1 MTPDDEKLGLKEVVA
16 MGVGGMVGGGIF
28 SVLGL
33 AIGEAGHAAPVAFAL
48 GGVIALL
55 TGHSYAKL
63 GLAFRSD
70 GGSFTYLEHAF
81 KHTNIAG
88 LGGWLLLVGYIG
100 TLSLYAYTFGV
111 YGAAMLGD
119 GAGQVASRHLL
130 GSLILL
136 VFLGVN
142 LYGVQA
148 AGKTE
153 DVIVMVKVL
162 FLGLFAVIGLAYIR
176 RDYVLPV
183 FNQGGLGVVMG
194 AALIFVAF
202 EGFELI
208 PNAVNEM
215 QDARRDL
222 SHGIFLSIGIT
233 ITIYVVVSLVVVGNL
248 LPAEVV
254 KYKEYALAVAAKPF
268 LGQAGFLLIGLAA
281 LLSTASAI
289 NATLFGTSR
298 LGMVMA
304 QEQALPQ
311 AFSLKEHHKDIPW
324 LSLIL
329 ITAVAILFINT
340 ANLTI
345 ISSFASATFLLI
357 FASINL
363 SALRLRQRIGIAPSM
378 PLIGLTLSLA
388 SWSVLMVFLWQSDKP
403 SLAWIGTFYL
413 LIVAAELLYG
423 ERRLIFKSSEKFLWR
438 RHKLTYQLSPRSHPI
453 MSADVNQY
461 EPGVLRVLQSKDET
475 KAYYNKI
482 AKVYDLLAEHSE
494 QPMRERGI
502 AKLAPQPGEK
512 VLEIGFGTGHC
523 LIELANAV
531 GPSGQVY
538 GIDISEEMLKLSRTL
553 LEKEGLAERVDL
565 TCGDAEQMPFAEN
578 SLDAIFTSFTLE
590 LFDTPEIPNVLA
602 ECQRVLKP
610 GGRLVVVAMSKQGK
624 QGAILKVYEWT
635 HKHFPNLMDCR
646 PIYVR
651 RAVEAA
657 GLKVQEVDIESMWV
671 PVEIVLAIKP

>member
-1 MTPDDEKLGLKEVVA
+1 MKSNDEKLGLKEVVA

-33 AIGEAGHAAPVAFAL
+33 AIREAGHAAPVAFAL
-48 GGVIALL
+48 GGVLALL

-100 TLSLYAYTFGV
+100 TLALYAYTFGV

-119 GAGQVASRHLL
+119 GAGQVASQHLL
-130 GSLILL
+130 ASLVLL

-148 AGKTE
+148 AGESE

-162 FLGLFAVIGLAYIR
+162 LLGLFAVIGLAYIR

-183 FNQGGLGVVMG
+183 FNQGELGVVMG
-194 AALIFVAF
+194 AALIFVAY

-215 QDARRDL
+215 RDAHRDL
-222 SHGIFLSIGIT
+222 SRGIFLSIGIT
-233 ITIYVVVSLVVVGNL
+233 ITIYVVVSLVAVGNL
-248 LPAEVV
+248 LPAEIA
-254 KYKEYALAVAAKPF
+254 KAEEYALAVAAKPF

-289 NATLFGTSR
+289 NATMFGTSR

-311 AFSLKEHHKDIPW
+311 AFSLKERHKDIPW
-324 LSLIL
+324 LSLVL
-329 ITAVAILFINT
+329 IAAAALLFVNT

-363 SALRLRQRIGIAPSM
+363 SAVRLRKRIGIS
-378 PLIGLTLSLA
+378 PLVPLLGLAMSLA
-388 SWSVLMVFLWQSDKP
+388 SWVVLMVFLWQSDKP
-403 SLAWIGTFYL
+403 SLVWIGSFYL
-413 LIVAAELLYG
+413 LIVAAELLYS
-423 ERRLIFKSSEKFLWR
+423 ERRIVFKSSEKFLWR
-438 RHKLTYQLSPRSHPI
+438 RHGLTYQRSPRSHPT
-453 MSADVNQY
+453 MPTDVNEY

-494 QPMRERGI
+494 QPMREIGI
-502 AKLAPQPGEK
+502 AKLAPQPGEQ

-523 LIELANAV
+523 LMALAKAV
-531 GPSGQVY
+531 GPSGKVF
-538 GIDISEEMLKLSRTL
+538 GIDISDEMLAIARAL
-553 LEKEGLAERVDL
+553 LEKESLMDRVDL
-565 TCGDAEQMPFAEN
+565 ACGDAEQMPYADQ
-578 SLDAIFTSFTLE
+578 SLDVIFTSFTLE
-590 LFDTPEIPNVLA
+590 LFDTPEIPKVLA
-602 ECQRVLKP
+602 ECKRVLKP

-624 QGAILKVYEWT
+624 QGVIMKAYEWT

-651 RAVEAA
+651 QAVEAA
-657 GLKVQEVDIESMWV
+657 GLDVQEVDIESMWV